1 MIDETKNPWKS
12 LSKEIV
18 YDNKWISVSHEEVV
32 TPTDTNGIYGK
43 VHFKNYAIGVIP
55 IDADGNTY
63 LVGQFR
69 YAINEYSWEIPEG
82 GGLLEQDILTAAK
95 GHRDKGESTLDAAKR
110 ELIEEVGLEAQTFTQ
125 ICITNTSNSATDELA
140 YIFVAQDLKL
150 VESQPDETEQL
161 QIKKL
166 SLLSA
171 FEMVM
176 NGEIKDAISIIGIL
190 KLKLLI
196 DEGKFK
202 I

>member
-12 LSKEIV
+12 LSKQIV

-32 TPTDTNGIYGK
+32 TPTNTNGIYGK

-82 GGLLEQDILTAAK
+82 GGLLENDI
-95 GHRDKGESTLDAAKR
+95 LDAAKR
-110 ELIEEVGLEAQTFTQ
+110 ELIEEVGLEAQTFTE
-125 ICITNTSNSATDELA
+125 ICIANTSNSATDELA